1 MKKPSI
7 DAEVFGDETHM
18 AGGVIVVVTLVGIAM
33 TVEVG
38 DKGFCQ
44 RVVEHWLAAV
54 VLLLQLGQLATLLFT
69 TAAAY
74 QLTDRYKA

>member
-1 MKKPSI
+1 
-7 DAEVFGDETHM
+7 
-18 AGGVIVVVTLVGIAM
+18 M

-44 RVVEHWLAAV
+44 RVVEHRQAAV

-69 TAAAY
+69 AAAAY

>member
-7 DAEVFGDETHM
+7 DAEVFGDETHL

-38 DKGFCQ
+38 DESFCQ
-44 RVVEHWLAAV
+44 RVVEHRLAAV

-69 TAAAY
+69 TTAAY
-74 QLTDRYKA
+74 QLAGNREA

>member
-1 MKKPSI
+1 MKKEPPERERHGSEDSFLRPRAPS
-7 DAEVFGDETHM
+7 EVF
-18 AGGVIVVVTLVGIAM
+18 
-33 TVEVG
+33 
-38 DKGFCQ
+38 
-44 RVVEHWLAAV
+44 R